1 MTYLNDISDFEH
13 EQLNKYSAY
22 IVLLFFYGVF
32 AYNGVNYLFLSVS
45 DNLSA
50 LTSVLVLAG
59 FWICFMRVTP
69 KFIKYYKLAY
79 FESVNKK
86 AENPIHF

>member
-1 MTYLNDISDFEH
+1 MNDLSDFEH

-22 IVLLFFYGVF
+22 IVLLFFYCVF
-32 AYNGVNYLFLSVS
+32 AYNGVNYLFLSIS

-59 FWICFMRVTP
+59 FWICFMRIYP
-69 KFIKYYKLAY
+69 KFLKYYRLA
-79 FESVNKK
+79 FSKSANKNLEK
-86 AENPIHF
+86 PISF

>member
-1 MTYLNDISDFEH
+1 MTYLNDISEFEH

-32 AYNGVNYLFLSVS
+32 AFNGVNYLFLSVS

-50 LTSVLVLAG
+50 LLSVLVLGG
-59 FWICFMRVTP
+59 FWICLLRVYP
-69 KFIKYYKLAY
+69 KFKKYYKLA
-79 FESVNKK
+79 FSKPTK
-86 AENPIHF
+86 